1 MSQKDRLI
9 KIAIDG
15 PAGAGKSTVA
25 RLVSQKL
32 GYTYLDTGAMYRA
45 LTLAVLRANIPID
58 NEETVAALVINCNI
72 EIKKDLDGGNQIF
85 LDGKNVTKEI
95 REQAVSNAVSDVSN
109 ILAVRK
115 MLIEKQRQIAY
126 NGGVVLDGRDI
137 GTVVL
142 PDAELKIYL
151 IASLAVRAQ
160 RRYQELKDNNKK
172 ISLSELTKAIDT
184 RDKKDANNAYGPMRA
199 ARDAI
204 TVDSDHLV
212 IADVVEKI
220 VELAKEKMLTN

>member
-1 MSQKDRLI
+1 MI

-32 GYTYLDTGAMYRA
+32 AYTYLDTGAMYRA
-45 LTLAVLRANIPID
+45 ITLAVLRANIPVGNDEAI
-58 NEETVAALVINCNI
+58 AALVKKCNI
-72 EIKKDLDGGNQIF
+72 DIKNDNSGTNQIF

-95 REQAVSNAVSDVSN
+95 REQAVSKAVSDVSN

-115 MLIEKQRQIAY
+115 TLIEKQRQIASA
-126 NGGVVLDGRDI
+126 GGVVLDGRDI

-160 RRYQELKDNNKK
+160 RRYLELKQSGNEM
-172 ISLSELTKAIDT
+172 SLTDLSKAIDT
-184 RDKKDANNAYGPMRA
+184 RDTKDANNTYGPMRA
-199 ARDAI
+199 AEDAI
-204 TVDSDHLV
+204 TIDTDCLT
-212 IADVVEKI
+212 INEVVEKI
-220 VELAKEKMLTN
+220 VKLAKDKIKATADI